1 MKVFQGSRFLFY
13 EILMIIQKF
22 GGTSVADARAMRAVL
37 SIVRR
42 DIARHPIVVLSAC
55 SGATNDLIALVEYA
69 AKGDRMAVQQRIQAL
84 RDRHL
89 ALCNDLIHHADRCA
103 EVSDRIRMMCTELSV
118 YCEGVAL
125 LGECTPRSI
134 AYSSAMGELLS
145 STIFTAFAQN
155 EGVAAVFADARNF
168 MRTDDTFLKGRVD
181 TAMLR
186 ILAEEH
192 IVKPLRDGAVI
203 ITQGFIGA
211 DAAGRTTTLGRGG
224 SDYSAA
230 LLGAAVHA
238 HEIQIWT
245 DVSGIASTDP
255 RRVPSAYTIP
265 KMSFAEARELA
276 YYGAKVLHPETIVPA
291 VEQGITVRVLNTFAP
306 DDEGTTITP
315 HNDEEGSGFR
325 GITMMERCL
334 YLTPSVEAN
343 ASASTIAQALGLLEK
358 HAYPLYGVLSSEG
371 NCRIIT
377 YGKQESLRDIMEVA
391 GIHVHIEI
399 CDMLCVVGPN
409 VRSLSSKQLQSN
421 SVLCHTALSRGIMSM
436 VIGHSPV
443 GILMIVASGQG
454 NDMLIALHDV
464 IYTLTFAS
472 E

>member
-1 MKVFQGSRFLFY
+1 
-13 EILMIIQKF
+13 MIIQKF
-22 GGTSVADARAMRAVL
+22 GGTSVADARAMRSVL

-55 SGATNDLIALVEYA
+55 SGATNDLVALVEYA

-89 ALCNDLIHHADRCA
+89 SLCNDLIQHSERCA
-103 EVSDRIRMMCTELSV
+103 EVSDRVRMMCTELSV

-155 EGVAAVFADARNF
+155 EGVSAVFADARNF
-168 MRTDDTFLKGRVD
+168 MRTDDTFLKGKVD

-186 ILAEEH
+186 LLAEEH
-192 IVKPLRDGAVI
+192 IVTPMRDGTVI
-203 ITQGFIGA
+203 VTQGFIGA
-211 DAAGRTTTLGRGG
+211 DASGRTTTLGRGG

-230 LLGAAVHA
+230 LIGAAVRA
-238 HEIQIWT
+238 DEIQIWT

-265 KMSFAEARELA
+265 TMSFAEARELA

-291 VEQGITVRVLNTFAP
+291 VEQGITVRVVNTFAP
-306 DDEGTTITP
+306 DDEGTMITP
-315 HNDEEGSGFR
+315 YTNEEGKGFS

-334 YLTPSVEAN
+334 YLTPSVGAN
-343 ASASTIAQALGLLEK
+343 ASVSTIAQVLGLLEQ

-377 YGKQESLRDIMEVA
+377 YGNEEVLRDIMEVA
-391 GIHVHIEI
+391 GIQIQMQI
-399 CDMLCVVGPN
+399 CDMLCIVGPN
-409 VRSLSSKQLQSN
+409 VCSLSDKQLHSN
-421 SVLCHTALSRGIMSM
+421 SVLCHTALSRGIISM

-443 GILMIVASGQG
+443 GILMIVESGQG
-454 NDMLIALHDV
+454 STMLVALHEV
-464 IYTLTFAS
+464 IHTLAFAS